1 MFSVSADEGIPNGH
15 MSLAMAF
22 ELLHAA
28 FKLSSK
34 VPPGNAHGFSLMIPS
49 VGMNPAAFIILFM
62 PLGLATRAAS
72 TSR

>member
-22 ELLHAA
+22 ELLHGRLEAA
-28 FKLSSK
+28 LQS
-34 VPPGNAHGFSLMIPS
+34 PAGNAHGFSLMIPS
-49 VGMNPAAFIILFM
+49 VVMNSAAFIILFM
-62 PLGLATRAAS
+62 PLGLRTGGAI